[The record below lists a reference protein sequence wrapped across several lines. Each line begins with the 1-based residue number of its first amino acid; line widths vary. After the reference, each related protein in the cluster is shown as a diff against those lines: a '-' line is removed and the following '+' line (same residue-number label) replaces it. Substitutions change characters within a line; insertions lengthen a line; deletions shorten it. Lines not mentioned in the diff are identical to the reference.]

1 MELGARGQRF
11 GRTWHFG
18 RIVSAFVVAVVGAVV
33 CHTGSVSAR
42 VEAVHSAET
51 ARVLVLGDSV
61 FHSFHHIASARQK
74 MNAQQTTIFATQTCQ
89 RLVSPGCRPS
99 AKLSAL
105 DLLRKHAGR
114 VTDVVVVGTG
124 YNDRIGRDFKEAVTM
139 ITDEARRQGLEVLWV
154 NYREVRHVRGKAEV
168 MNEQLGRFDK
178 KIDNLHVADWNSF
191 SAEAKGWFRP
201 DRLHL
206 IGPGADK
213 LAEFLNASLAEI
225 LAARDAATQAPTS

>member
-1 MELGARGQRF
+1 MELCSIRYWF
-11 GRTWHFG
+11 GRPFKVG
-18 RIVSAFVVAVVGAVV
+18 RLALVIAVAVFGAVS
-33 CHTGSVSAR
+33 CQTAHVSAR
-42 VEAVHSAET
+42 METVDSAEK

-61 FHSFHHIASARQK
+61 FHSFHHIASARRK
-74 MNAQQTTIFATQTCQ
+74 MSAQQTTIFATQTCQ
-89 RLVSPGCRPS
+89 RLVSSGCRPA
-99 AKLSAL
+99 AKLSTL
-105 DLLRKHAGR
+105 DLIRKHDGR

-124 YNDRIGRDFKEAVTM
+124 YNDRIGPDFKEAVTM

>member
-1 MELGARGQRF
+1 MELCSIRYWF
-11 GRTWHFG
+11 GRTFKVG
-18 RIVSAFVVAVVGAVV
+18 RLALVIAVAVFGAVS
-33 CHTGSVSAR
+33 CQTAQVSAR
-42 VEAVHSAET
+42 METVDSAEK

-61 FHSFHHIASARQK
+61 FHSFHHIASARRK
-74 MNAQQTTIFATQTCQ
+74 MSAQQTTIFATQTCQ
-89 RLVSPGCRPS
+89 RLVSSGCRPA
-99 AKLSAL
+99 AKLSTL
-105 DLLRKHAGR
+105 DLIRKHDGR

-124 YNDRIGRDFKEAVTM
+124 YNDRIGPDFKEAVTM